1 VSKFNIVLRIGL
13 LSLLVLCIS
22 VLFFPEKA
30 VAVKQE
36 EQLMNGVGGVSIPA
50 PVSVDESTPIESETT
65 SEIEPESLSKPKMLL
80 YSSYQVQAGE
90 TISEIAQ
97 KFALNTDTL
106 ISVNNIKEAKSLQI
120 GQVLSVPNQD
130 GIIHQ
135 GKRGEML
142 TAIVDKYKDEK
153 YKAEG
158 ISIAKIQSVNEIFPN
173 ANKIM
178 ENTTLFIPGA
188 RMISSDLQE
197 ISGDLFLW
205 PVYGRASD
213 SYGWRSNPFGVGG
226 REFHNGMDIS
236 APTGTPIRAAMAGR
250 VVFVGYNASYGN
262 HVIITHSNGYRTL
275 YAHMSVLRAK
285 SGAYVGAGERIGDVG
300 STGRSTGPHLHFT
313 VYKNSKTVNP
323 RLLLR

>member
-1 VSKFNIVLRIGL
+1 LIPKFNIFLRIGL

-30 VAVKQE
+30 SAVKQE
-36 EQLMNGVGGVSIPA
+36 EQSMNGAGGASIPA
-50 PVSVDESTPIESETT
+50 LISADDSQFVETEMASEA
-65 SEIEPESLSKPKMLL
+65 EPEALSKPKMLL
-80 YSSYQVQAGE
+80 YTSYAVKKGD

-97 KFALNTDTL
+97 KFALNTGTL
-106 ISVNNIKEAKSLQI
+106 ISVNNIKEAKGLQI
-120 GQVLSVPNQD
+120 GQALSIPNQD
-130 GIIHQ
+130 GVVYQ
-135 GKRGEML
+135 GKRGELL
-142 TAIVDKYKDEK
+142 TAIAEK

-158 ISIAKIQSVNEIFPN
+158 ISVSEIQSVNEIFSS
-173 ANKIM
+173 ANKVM
-178 ENTTLFIPGA
+178 ENTNLFIPRA
-188 RMISSDLQE
+188 KMDSMDLRE

-205 PVYGRASD
+205 PAYGRASD
-213 SYGWRSNPFGVGG
+213 SYGWRSNPFGLGG

-262 HVIITHSNGYRTL
+262 HVIITHSSGYRTL
-275 YAHMSVLRAK
+275 YAHMNAIRTK

-313 VYKNSKTVNP
+313 VYKNGVTVNP